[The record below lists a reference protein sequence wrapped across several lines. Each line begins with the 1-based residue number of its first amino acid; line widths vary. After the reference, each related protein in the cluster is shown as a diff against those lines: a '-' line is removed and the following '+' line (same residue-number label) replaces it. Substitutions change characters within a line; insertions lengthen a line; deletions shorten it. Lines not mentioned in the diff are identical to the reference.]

1 MPEISCRFGSV
12 DQVYVFS
19 NIHKTF
25 GFPKSLS
32 YLGNLIFYY
41 RLFAPSSSSKMMPYS
56 IYQKVGV
63 GEQGMTN
70 SGFEIWT
77 VWCIFD
83 HKYKNK
89 STIAA

>member
-1 MPEISCRFGSV
+1 MLYPCLGV
-12 DQVYVFS
+12 DDA
-19 NIHKTF
+19 
-25 GFPKSLS
+25 
-32 YLGNLIFYY
+32 IFY
-41 RLFAPSSSSKMMPYS
+41 

-63 GEQGMTN
+63 GEQGMTD
-70 SGFEIWT
+70 SGFEIWI

>member
-1 MPEISCRFGSV
+1 MDTEFWNGLQAVMRC
-12 DQVYVFS
+12 
-19 NIHKTF
+19 
-25 GFPKSLS
+25 
-32 YLGNLIFYY
+32 
-41 RLFAPSSSSKMMPYS
+41 SKKLCYILAWEQMMPYS

>member
-1 MPEISCRFGSV
+1 MDMDTDTDLDIAMRGSKKLCYILAWE
-12 DQVYVFS
+12 Q
-19 NIHKTF
+19 
-25 GFPKSLS
+25 
-32 YLGNLIFYY
+32 
-41 RLFAPSSSSKMMPYS
+41 MMPYS

-63 GEQGMTN
+63 GEQGMTD
-70 SGFEIWT
+70 SGFEIWI